1 MKRTLM
7 LLTFFTLQPLV
18 AMEPDGSKRPRIG
31 QSDEFSDGSEQ
42 TTIAPRPPA
51 LPIAR
56 ELLLRATSENL
67 FKAAQKGDASLCD
80 HLIDNGVNVDAQD
93 SRGATAL
100 MIAIQYGHEEACTL
114 LIKKGANV
122 NAQDVNGK
130 TVLMHAIVQGHKN
143 ICKLLLD
150 QNADVNPR
158 IINVFN
164 QDGTIGS
171 WVGGWVN
178 ANPLVW
184 AAEEGQE
191 EVCRLLIERGANID
205 ARRGMLNDLTAL
217 MVAARNGHKKT
228 CELLLKHNA
237 NVDAQN
243 QYNCTALTFAAC
255 NGHAQI
261 CTLLLQHGANPNTL
275 DDLQMPI
282 LINCIESEDSTD
294 ERIHKCVEILLKY
307 GADVN
312 LLSDGRPIDYGQYAQ
327 NAGSTALMEAISH
340 KSRGLCELLLQRAAD
355 SEYVN
360 MEGESALTRAH
371 HVQPQE
377 FEEVDNN
384 PWVALLT
391 NPEIRHAVMIRP
403 DNPLFEGNLNGY
415 YSKKDILSKPASREN
430 SSDAESN
437 SSQREEESKK
447 EEKESHADAKNI
459 CYALLKRELGAK

>member
-158 IINVFN
+158 IVNVFN

-171 WVGGWVN
+171 WVGGWAN
-178 ANPLVW
+178 ANPLIW
-184 AAEEGQE
+184 AAQEGQE

-217 MVAARNGHKKT
+217 MVAAR
-228 CELLLKHNA
+228 
-237 NVDAQN
+237 
-243 QYNCTALTFAAC
+243 